1 MWKIRKRMAAV
12 IVTALLMV
20 GTAGCSGCNHEA
32 VSQLTG
38 APVATEKPLEATK
51 LPELT
56 ATPEPVVTA
65 TQAPTGTLT
74 PEPVATATTEPTVA
88 VTPEPTVFPKPAVT
102 SVPEP
107 TMTPEPATTATS
119 APTSTPKPTATPE
132 PSATL
137 EPTVTPT
144 PTPLP
149 VKGIVAGDYVTF
161 GSYPQREIT
170 GADLTEDIINA
181 SYDEQG
187 NAEVGGVRYARM
199 SYSEIYEK
207 NPADFAEYYEKEGFC
222 YFLWEPVEWLVL
234 ETEEGKAFLLSRY
247 VLDARAYDEN
257 YDFELQY
264 KAATLGNGSYYYR
277 GSWEQSSIRAWLNN
291 DFCNI
296 AFTTF
301 EQQNILLSDVKNLPN
316 TLRGT
321 SSGPD
326 TRDKVYLLSESE
338 AVKYFGKEWIIVSRE
353 NRPIREDGVYPEQ
366 DKQLGFPT
374 RYAIRNG
381 VDMRGAESLWS
392 EKCCPWNLR
401 TIGEP
406 GDKNQIIYSDGFL
419 NQEGFYVD
427 KTFTGIRPV
436 LWLDIA
442 SAEVGKVK

>member
-257 YDFELQY
+257 YDASVWLTD
-264 KAATLGNGSYYYR
+264 KSYHYR
-277 GSWEQSSIRAWLNN
+277 GTWERSSIRAWLNN
-291 DFCNI
+291 DFCNN
-296 AFTTF
+296 AFTSS
-301 EQQNILLSDVKNLPN
+301 EQESILLAHVENLPG
-316 TLRGT
+316 TLRDT

-326 TRDKVYLLSESE
+326 TKDKVYLLSESE

-374 RYAIRNG
+374 GYAIRNG

-401 TIGEP
+401 TMGGP
-406 GDKNQIIYSDGFL
+406 YDKNQFIYSDGFL

-427 KTFTGIRPV
+427 KPFIGTRPI
-436 LWLDIA
+436 LWLDLA
-442 SAEVGKVK
+442 SIDIEKVK

>member
-1 MWKIRKRMAAV
+1 MWKIRKRMVAV

-20 GTAGCSGCNHEA
+20 GAAGCSGCNHEA

-88 VTPEPTVFPKPAVT
+88 VTPELTVFPKPAVT

-107 TMTPEPATTATS
+107 TMTPEPATTTS

-170 GADLTEDIINA
+170 GEDLTEDIINA

-187 NAEVGGVRYARM
+187 NAEVGGRRYRKISLWEM
-199 SYSEIYEK
+199 ETETYGEPWSYDDALLY
-207 NPADFAEYYEKEGFC
+207 FFC
-222 YFLWEPVEWLVL
+222 EPVEWLVL
-234 ETEEGKAFLLSRY
+234 EVRDGKAFLLSKY
-247 VLDARAYDEN
+247 VLAGKAYDTNFDIEA
-257 YDFELQY
+257 YIKFATGGKPYSY
-264 KAATLGNGSYYYR
+264 KATWEKSTL
-277 GSWEQSSIRAWLNN
+277 RAWLNGE
-291 DFCNI
+291 FYST
-296 AFTTF
+296 AFNSS
-301 EQQNILLSDVKNLPN
+301 EQKSILLSHVANLPN
-316 TLRGT
+316 ALRGT
-321 SSGPD
+321 DSGPD

-338 AVKYFGKEWIIVSRE
+338 ALRYFGKEWVIPSDE
-353 NRPIREDGVYPEQ
+353 NEYIWLENNHPEQ
-366 DKQLGFPT
+366 TEQLGVPT
-374 RYAIRNG
+374 EYAIAQG
-381 VDMRGAESLWS
+381 VDIEGIAGLSWTEGYCIWS
-392 EKCCPWNLR
+392 LR
-401 TIGEP
+401 TTGGP
-406 GDKNQIIYSDGFL
+406 YSNVSYMYASGFL
-419 NQEGFYVD
+419 AQEGGYVD
-427 KTFTGIRPV
+427 SSSGGIRPV
-436 LWLDIA
+436 IWIDLTTA
-442 SAEVGKVK
+442 KVKKAE